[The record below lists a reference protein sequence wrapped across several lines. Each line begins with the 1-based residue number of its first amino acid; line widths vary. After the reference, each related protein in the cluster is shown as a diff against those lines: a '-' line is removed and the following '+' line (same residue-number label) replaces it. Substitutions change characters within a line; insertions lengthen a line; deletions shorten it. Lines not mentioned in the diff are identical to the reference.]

1 MNEEFDLWS
10 SVYSKNRYHVVINK
24 KYSMYVG
31 NMLIGWTNC
40 FESCIPISSPMR
52 DGLIRIYTCTITFL
66 DISVFMNIHNN
77 TIQKCHIHMEILFTY
92 DSHRYTREYD
102 GALSKNSFV
111 FCL

>member
-1 MNEEFDLWS
+1 MCTIGPYSLLTLRYMNEEFDLWS

-52 DGLIRIYTCTITFL
+52 DGQRAFL
-66 DISVFMNIHNN
+66 EF
-77 TIQKCHIHMEILFTY
+77 
-92 DSHRYTREYD
+92 
-102 GALSKNSFV
+102 
-111 FCL
+111 